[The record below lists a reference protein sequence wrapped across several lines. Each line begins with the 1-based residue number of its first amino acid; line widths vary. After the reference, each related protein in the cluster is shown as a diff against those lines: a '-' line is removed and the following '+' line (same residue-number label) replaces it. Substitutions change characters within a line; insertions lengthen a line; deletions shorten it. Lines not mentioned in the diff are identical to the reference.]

1 MRFSLFN
8 GNWELSH
15 KVAIVSTCTS
25 VILGVTVLV
34 QSYGLANKRER
45 IVIVPPTIDQSY
57 QVQWDS
63 ANTEYYQS
71 FAVIISGI
79 IGQTNN
85 QNIENSIK
93 TLNQFLSPTLQRQM
107 AESLRALVINLPKQN
122 FSSWFTPKEV
132 SYERKTGKI
141 FISGALNS
149 SLTGSQIQSQPV
161 VYEYVIKMQSGK
173 PIVTHFDSYLG
184 NKPKTLSTIRKEQ
197 SAEEVKA
204 KANQ

>member
-15 KVAIVSTCTS
+15 KVAIISTGTS
-25 VILGVTVLV
+25 IVLAVTVLV

-57 QVQWDS
+57 QIQWDS

-71 FAVIISGI
+71 FAVIISGVV
-79 IGQTNN
+79 GQTNA

-93 TLNQFLSPTLQRQM
+93 TLNQFLAPSLQRNM
-107 AESLRALVINLPKQN
+107 AESLRALVLNLPKQG
-122 FSSWFTPKEV
+122 FTSWFSPKEV
-132 SYERKTGKI
+132 SYERKTGKV
-141 FISGALNS
+141 FVSGTLNS
-149 SLTGSQIQSQPV
+149 SLTGSQIQTQPV
-161 VYEYVIKMQSGK
+161 TYEYVIKMQAGK
-173 PIVTHFDSYLG
+173 PIVTHFDSYTG

-197 SAEEVKA
+197 A
-204 KANQ
+204 KEQAQEQVN

>member
-15 KVAIVSTCTS
+15 KVAIISTCTS

>member
-15 KVAIVSTCTS
+15 KVAIVATGTS
-25 VILGVTVLV
+25 MILAVTVLV

-45 IVIVPPTIDQSY
+45 IVITPPTIDQAY

-71 FAVIISGI
+71 FAVIISGV
-79 IGQTNN
+79 IGHTNN

-93 TLNQFLSPTLQRQM
+93 TLNQFLSPSLQRQM
-107 AESLRALVINLPKQN
+107 AESLRALVLNLPKQN
-122 FSSWFTPKEV
+122 FTSWFTPKEV

-141 FISGALNS
+141 FVSGFLNS

-173 PIVTHFDSYLG
+173 PVVTHFDSYAG
-184 NKPKTLSTIRKEQ
+184 SKPKTLSTIRKDQAIE
-197 SAEEVKA
+197 AEA